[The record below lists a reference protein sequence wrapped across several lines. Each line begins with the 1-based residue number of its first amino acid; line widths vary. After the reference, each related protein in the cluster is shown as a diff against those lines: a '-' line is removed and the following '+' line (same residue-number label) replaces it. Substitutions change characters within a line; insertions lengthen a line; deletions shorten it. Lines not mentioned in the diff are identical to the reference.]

1 MQLCGWVDRRRD
13 HGGVI
18 FIDLRDRS
26 GTVQITVDPD
36 LGADAF
42 AVAEHLRSETVLQV
56 EGKVRAR
63 PGDSLNDKL
72 ATGAVEVLASG
83 ITVLNSVKGNLPFPV
98 SVHDE
103 ENTREELR
111 LRHRYLDLRRK
122 RMNDNLRLR
131 AQTIQAARRFLEDAG
146 FIEVETPVL
155 TRSTPEGARDYVL
168 PSRVCGGEWFALPQS
183 PQLFKQLLMV
193 GGIERYYQV
202 ARCFRD
208 EDLRADRQPEFTQ
221 LDIEM
226 SFMDQEQIL
235 ELNESLIC
243 AIWKAVKGIELPR
256 PFPRM
261 TWHDAME
268 RYGTDRP
275 DTRYGME
282 LTNVS
287 DIVKDMGFKV
297 FSGAVKSGGAVKCIA
312 VPGGNDAVSNVRIK
326 PGGDVFSEAQ
336 KAGAGGLAFIRVRDG
351 GEIDTIGAIKD
362 NLSDEQKQELL
373 SRTGAEPGTLLLFG
387 AGDTAT
393 VNKALDRVRQYLAKE
408 LGMVKADRDNDQW
421 NFLWVVDFPMFEFN
435 SDENRYEA
443 LHHPFCAPNAED
455 LGSDA
460 SKWADTLPGARAQA
474 YDLVLNGL
482 ELGGGSLRIHDSALQ
497 RQVLQTVGLP
507 LEEAQEQFGFLM
519 DALDVGAPPHGGLAF
534 GVDRMVML
542 LAGEESIRDTI
553 AFPKTQQA
561 RCLMTSAQGALPTS
575 SWRNCTWP
583 APGLSPTRKTE
594 GGYWAE
600 QIPKGISAFVA
611 PRPTARNPEVG
622 LHKASFCPASP
633 DGPGGPVSAAAAAQ
647 RICCGFISRTSAG
660 STCSPMRRRSP
671 WPAWCSAVKHCC
683 SSNGSWL
690 RAMPP
695 SVNCTVSKN
704 CNAGKPTSTATGQPS
719 RNGPGRQDCPCPSC
733 SSGLTWAIRPGLSR
747 PSWRPRI

>member
-1 MQLCGWVDRRRD
+1 MRSNGCGDLRKDSIDAVVQLCGWVDRRRD

-36 LGADAF
+36 LGAEAF

-56 EGKVRAR
+56 HGKVRAR
-63 PGDSLNDKL
+63 PAESLNDKL
-72 ATGAVEVLASG
+72 ATGAVEVLASE
-83 ITVLNSVKGNLPFPV
+83 IVVLNKVTGNLPFPV

-131 AQTIQAARRFLEDAG
+131 ARTIQAARRFLEDEG

-168 PSRVCGGEWFALPQS
+168 PSRVCGGDWFALPQS

-226 SFMDQEQIL
+226 SFMGEEQIL
-235 ELNESLIC
+235 QLNEDLIC
-243 AIWKAVKGIELPR
+243 AIWKSVKGIELPR

-282 LTNVS
+282 LVTVS
-287 DIVKDMGFKV
+287 DIVQDMGFKV
-297 FSGAVKSGGAVKCIA
+297 FSGAVKSGGSVKVIA
-312 VPGGNDAVSNVRIK
+312 VPGGNDALSNVRIK

-336 KAGAGGLAFIRVRDG
+336 AAGAGGLAFIRVRDG
-351 GEIDTIGAIKD
+351 GVIDTIGAIKD
-362 NLSDEQKQELL
+362 NLSDEQKAELL
-373 SRTGAEPGTLLLFG
+373 KRTGATPGTLLLFG
-387 AGDTAT
+387 AGETAI

-408 LGMVKADRDNDQW
+408 LNLVKPDRQNDAW

-443 LHHPFCAPNAED
+443 LHHPFCAPNTDD
-455 LGSDA
+455 LGSDPA
-460 SKWADTLPGARAQA
+460 QWATTLPKARAQA

-507 LEEAQEQFGFLM
+507 LEEAQAQFGFLIN
-519 DALDVGAPPHGGLAF
+519 ALDMGAPPHGGLAF

-542 LAGEESIRDTI
+542 LAGEDSIRDTI

-561 RCLMTSAQGALPTS
+561 RCLMTDAPS
-575 SWRNCTWP
+575 SVAEKQLQELHVSSTWVDP
-583 APGLSPTRKTE
+583 AE
-594 GGYWAE
+594 DE
-600 QIPKGISAFVA
+600 
-611 PRPTARNPEVG
+611 N
-622 LHKASFCPASP
+622 
-633 DGPGGPVSAAAAAQ
+633 
-647 RICCGFISRTSAG
+647 
-660 STCSPMRRRSP
+660 
-671 WPAWCSAVKHCC
+671 
-683 SSNGSWL
+683 
-690 RAMPP
+690 
-695 SVNCTVSKN
+695 
-704 CNAGKPTSTATGQPS
+704 
-719 RNGPGRQDCPCPSC
+719 
-733 SSGLTWAIRPGLSR
+733 
-747 PSWRPRI
+747 

>member
-1 MQLCGWVDRRRD
+1 MRSNGCGDLRKQQIDDQVQLCGWVDRRRD

-26 GTVQITVDPD
+26 GTVQVTVDPD

-42 AVAEHLRSETVLQV
+42 AVAEHLRSESVLQV
-56 EGKVRAR
+56 GGTVRAR
-63 PGDSLNDKL
+63 PEESRNERL
-72 ATGAVEVLASG
+72 ATGDVEVLASS
-83 ITVLNSVKGNLPFPV
+83 ITVLNGVKGTLPFPV
-98 SVHDE
+98 SIHDE

-131 AQTIQAARRFLEDAG
+131 AHTIQTARRFLEDEG

-155 TRSTPEGARDYVL
+155 TRSTPEGARDYIL

-221 LDIEM
+221 LDMEM
-226 SFMDQEQIL
+226 SFMDQDEIL
-235 ELNESLIC
+235 DLNERLIC
-243 AIWKAVKGIELPR
+243 SIWKAVKGVELPR

-287 DIVKDMGFKV
+287 DIVASMGFKV
-297 FSGAVKSGGAVKCIA
+297 FSGAVKAGGSVKCIA

-336 KAGAGGLAFIRVRDG
+336 QAGAGGLAFIRVREG

-362 NLSDEQKQELL
+362 NLSEEQKQELL
-373 SRTGAEPGTLLLFG
+373 QRTGAEAGTLLLFG

-393 VNKALDRVRQYLAKE
+393 VNKALDRVRQYLARE
-408 LGMVKADRDNDQW
+408 LGLVPADRDNDQW

-435 SDENRYEA
+435 ADENRLEA
-443 LHHPFCAPNAED
+443 LHHPFCAPNGND
-455 LGSDA
+455 LGSDPA
-460 SKWADTLPGARAQA
+460 AWADTLPSARAQA

-497 RQVLQTVGLP
+497 RQVLQTIGLP
-507 LEEAQEQFGFLM
+507 EAEAKEQFGFLIE
-519 DALDVGAPPHGGLAF
+519 ALDMGAPPHGGLAF
-534 GVDRMVML
+534 GLDRMVML

-561 RCLMTSAQGALPTS
+561 RCLMTAA
-575 SWRNCTWP
+575 P
-583 APGLSPTRKTE
+583 AGVSERQLE
-594 GGYWAE
+594 E
-600 QIPKGISAFVA
+600 
-611 PRPTARNPEVG
+611 
-622 LHKASFCPASP
+622 LH
-633 DGPGGPVSAAAAAQ
+633 V
-647 RICCGFISRTSAG
+647 
-660 STCSPMRRRSP
+660 
-671 WPAWCSAVKHCC
+671 
-683 SSNGSWL
+683 
-690 RAMPP
+690 
-695 SVNCTVSKN
+695 
-704 CNAGKPTSTATGQPS
+704 TSTWVDPE
-719 RNGPGRQDCPCPSC
+719 
-733 SSGLTWAIRPGLSR
+733 
-747 PSWRPRI
+747 

>member
-1 MQLCGWVDRRRD
+1 MRSNGCGDLRKENIDAVVQLCGWVDRRRD

-36 LGADAF
+36 LAAEAF

-56 EGKVRAR
+56 HGKVRAR
-63 PGDSLNDKL
+63 PAESLNDKL
-72 ATGAVEVLASG
+72 ATGAVEVLASD
-83 ITVLNSVKGNLPFPV
+83 IVVLNKVTGTLPFPV

-131 AQTIQAARRFLEDAG
+131 ALTIQVARRFLEDEG

-168 PSRVCGGEWFALPQS
+168 PSRVCGGDWFALPQS

-221 LDIEM
+221 LDMEM
-226 SFMDQEQIL
+226 SFMDEEQIL
-235 ELNESLIC
+235 QLNESLIC
-243 AIWKAVKGIELPR
+243 AIWKSVKGIELPR

-261 TWHDAME
+261 TWHEAME

-282 LTNVS
+282 LVTVS
-287 DIVKDMGFKV
+287 DIVQDMGFKV
-297 FSGAVKSGGAVKCIA
+297 FSGAVKSGGSVKVIA
-312 VPGGNDAVSNVRIK
+312 VPGGNDALSNVRIK

-336 KAGAGGLAFIRVRDG
+336 AAGAGGLAFIRVREG

-362 NLSDEQKQELL
+362 NLSEEQKAELL
-373 SRTGAEPGTLLLFG
+373 ERTGATPGTLLLFG
-387 AGDTAT
+387 AGETAI

-408 LGMVKADRDNDQW
+408 LNLVKPDRQNDAW

-443 LHHPFCAPNAED
+443 LHHPFCAPNTDD
-455 LGSDA
+455 LGSDPA
-460 SKWADTLPGARAQA
+460 QWATTLPKARAQA

-507 LEEAQEQFGFLM
+507 LEKAEEQFGFLIN
-519 DALDVGAPPHGGLAF
+519 ALDMGAPPHGGLAF

-542 LAGEESIRDTI
+542 LAGEDSIRDTI

-561 RCLMTSAQGALPTS
+561 RCLMTDAPS
-575 SWRNCTWP
+575 SVSEKQLQELHVSSTWVDP
-583 APGLSPTRKTE
+583 ADDE
-594 GGYWAE
+594 
-600 QIPKGISAFVA
+600 
-611 PRPTARNPEVG
+611 
-622 LHKASFCPASP
+622 
-633 DGPGGPVSAAAAAQ
+633 D
-647 RICCGFISRTSAG
+647 
-660 STCSPMRRRSP
+660 
-671 WPAWCSAVKHCC
+671 
-683 SSNGSWL
+683 
-690 RAMPP
+690 
-695 SVNCTVSKN
+695 
-704 CNAGKPTSTATGQPS
+704 
-719 RNGPGRQDCPCPSC
+719 
-733 SSGLTWAIRPGLSR
+733 
-747 PSWRPRI
+747 

>member
-1 MQLCGWVDRRRD
+1 MRSNGCGDLREQNIDQQVQLCGWVDRRRD

-155 TRSTPEGARDYVL
+155 TRSTPEGAREYVL

-193 GGIERYYQV
+193 GGSERYYQV

-243 AIWKAVKGIELPR
+243 TIWKAVKGIELPR

-455 LGSDA
+455 LGSDS
-460 SKWADTLPGARAQA
+460 SKWAETLPEARAQA

-561 RCLMTSAQGALPTS
+561 RCLMT
-575 SWRNCTWP
+575 N
-583 APGLSPTRKTE
+583 APG
-594 GGYWAE
+594 G
-600 QIPKGISAFVA
+600 VA
-611 PRPTARNPEVG
+611 DRQLEE
-622 LHKASFCPASP
+622 LHVASTWVEP
-633 DGPGGPVSAAAAAQ
+633 DQ
-647 RICCGFISRTSAG
+647 E
-660 STCSPMRRRSP
+660 
-671 WPAWCSAVKHCC
+671 
-683 SSNGSWL
+683 
-690 RAMPP
+690 
-695 SVNCTVSKN
+695 
-704 CNAGKPTSTATGQPS
+704 
-719 RNGPGRQDCPCPSC
+719 D
-733 SSGLTWAIRPGLSR
+733 
-747 PSWRPRI
+747 

>member
-1 MQLCGWVDRRRD
+1 MRSNGCGDLRKENIDAVVQLCGWVDRRRD

-36 LGADAF
+36 LAAEAF

-56 EGKVRAR
+56 HGKVRAR
-63 PGDSLNDKL
+63 PSESLNDKL
-72 ATGAVEVLASG
+72 ATGAVEVLASD
-83 ITVLNSVKGNLPFPV
+83 IVVLNKVTGTLPFPV

-111 LRHRYLDLRRK
+111 LRHRFLDLRRK

-131 AQTIQAARRFLEDAG
+131 ALTIQVARRFLEDEG

-168 PSRVCGGEWFALPQS
+168 PSRVCGGDWFALPQS

-226 SFMDQEQIL
+226 SFMGEEQIL
-235 ELNESLIC
+235 QLNEDLIC
-243 AIWKAVKGIELPR
+243 AIWKSVKGIELPR

-282 LTNVS
+282 LVTVS
-287 DIVKDMGFKV
+287 DIVQDMGFKV
-297 FSGAVKSGGAVKCIA
+297 FSGAVKSGGSVKVIA
-312 VPGGNDAVSNVRIK
+312 VPGGNDALSNVRIK

-336 KAGAGGLAFIRVRDG
+336 AAGAGGLAFIRVRDG

-362 NLSDEQKQELL
+362 NLSDEQKAELL
-373 SRTGAEPGTLLLFG
+373 KRTGATPGTLLLFG
-387 AGDTAT
+387 AGETAI

-408 LGMVKADRDNDQW
+408 LNLVKPDRQNDAW

-443 LHHPFCAPNAED
+443 LHHPFCAPNTDD
-455 LGSDA
+455 LGSDPA
-460 SKWADTLPGARAQA
+460 QWATTLPKARAQA

-507 LEEAQEQFGFLM
+507 LEEAQAQFGFLIN
-519 DALDVGAPPHGGLAF
+519 ALDMGAPPHGGLAF

-542 LAGEESIRDTI
+542 LAGEDSIRDTI

-561 RCLMTSAQGALPTS
+561 RCLMTDAPS
-575 SWRNCTWP
+575 SVAEKQLQELHVSSTWVDP
-583 APGLSPTRKTE
+583 AE
-594 GGYWAE
+594 DE
-600 QIPKGISAFVA
+600 
-611 PRPTARNPEVG
+611 N
-622 LHKASFCPASP
+622 
-633 DGPGGPVSAAAAAQ
+633 
-647 RICCGFISRTSAG
+647 
-660 STCSPMRRRSP
+660 
-671 WPAWCSAVKHCC
+671 
-683 SSNGSWL
+683 
-690 RAMPP
+690 
-695 SVNCTVSKN
+695 
-704 CNAGKPTSTATGQPS
+704 
-719 RNGPGRQDCPCPSC
+719 
-733 SSGLTWAIRPGLSR
+733 
-747 PSWRPRI
+747 